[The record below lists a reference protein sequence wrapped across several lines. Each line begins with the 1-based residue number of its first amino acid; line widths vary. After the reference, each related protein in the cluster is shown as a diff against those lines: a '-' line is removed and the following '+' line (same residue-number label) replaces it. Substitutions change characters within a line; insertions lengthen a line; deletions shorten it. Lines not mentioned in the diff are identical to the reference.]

1 MHGRAVILN
10 GHPGLSACGLD
21 LVSADVGLS
30 GEFRSRQPLV
40 LAGVSLRRPLKV
52 DHPTN

>member
-1 MHGRAVILN
+1 MCV
-10 GHPGLSACGLD
+10 LD
-21 LVSADVGLS
+21 LTSADIGLS

-40 LAGVSLRRPLKV
+40 LAGVSLRRQLDV